1 MDYVEISKQI
11 LTLVG
16 GKENIRSTEA
26 CMTRL
31 RLSIVDISKADI
43 EGIKKIEGVLSVIS
57 SDTLQIVFGP
67 GTVNR
72 VLQAMRKTM
81 ETGEGDDVNPSPDVS
96 TDNKTVPE
104 KSFPADKD
112 SDGGREEPA
121 TPEEDIKELAEH
133 NKASQLKK
141 YDRHIQNFLKRIAN
155 IFVPLLPGIIAA
167 GLINGITNII
177 NVAGQGAYSGIWWY
191 ECVRTMGWAMFAYL
205 PMFVG
210 FNSAKEFGGTP
221 ILGGL
226 AGAMCIANVS
236 MPLLSQYGGADII
249 LPMTNEVYNPSHG
262 GLIAALIAG
271 GVFAVF
277 EREIRKRVP
286 VMLDTFLT
294 PLLVLAMGAISMV
307 MVIQPISSVFSNGI
321 YVVMDFVYGK
331 MGVFGGYLLSAGF
344 LPLVATGLHQA
355 LKPIHVMLN
364 DPTGPTKGI
373 DYLLPIL
380 MMAGGGQVGSGLA
393 LYFKTKNKHLKKLI
407 HEAIPVGILGV
418 GEPLMYAVTLPLGK
432 SFITACLGA
441 GFGGIAA
448 SLFHI
453 GTVAQGVSGLF
464 GLLIVEPGQQLQY
477 VIALACA
484 YLGGFVLTW
493 FFGVDED
500 RINDIY
506 GEE

>member
-1 MDYVEISKQI
+1 MEYSDISRQI
-11 LTLVG
+11 LVLAG
-16 GKENIRSTEA
+16 GKENISSTEA

-31 RLSIVDISKADI
+31 RLGIVDISKADI
-43 EGIKKIEGVLSVIS
+43 EGIKKINGVLSVVK

-67 GTVNR
+67 GTVNK
-72 VLQAMRKTM
+72 VLEAFRKILEDEQDKAKGSESSDFGNDSIDTFDS
-81 ETGEGDDVNPSPDVS
+81 EPDDIS
-96 TDNKTVPE
+96 E
-104 KSFPADKD
+104 KSLAQ
-112 SDGGREEPA
+112 EECA
-121 TPEEDIKELAEH
+121 EELALQ
-133 NKASQLKK
+133 NKVSQLKK
-141 YDRHIQNFLKRIAN
+141 YDRHIQNSLKHIAN

-177 NVAGQGAYSGIWWY
+177 NVAGQGGYNGAWWY
-191 ECVRTMGWAMFAYL
+191 ECIRTMGWAMFAYL

-210 FNSAKEFGGTP
+210 FNSAREFGGTP

-236 MPLLSQYGGADII
+236 MPLLSQYGGSDVI
-249 LPMTNEVYNPSHG
+249 LPMTNAAYNPSHG

-294 PLLVLAMGAISMV
+294 PLLVLILGAIAMV
-307 MVIQPISSVFSNGI
+307 TIIQPVSAILTNLI
-321 YVVMDFVYGK
+321 YVTMDFAYGK
-331 MGVFGGYLLSAGF
+331 MGILGGYILSAGF

-373 DYLLPIL
+373 DYLLPVL

-418 GEPLMYAVTLPLGK
+418 GEPLMYAVTLPLGR

-448 SLFHI
+448 TLFHI
-453 GTVAQGVSGLF
+453 GTDTQGVSGLF
-464 GLLIVEPGQQLQY
+464 GLLVVEPGQQLQY
-477 VIALACA
+477 VIALSCA

-493 FFGVDED
+493 FFGVDEN
-500 RINDIY
+500 RINEIY
-506 GEE
+506 GKE